1 MVKKV
6 TTKETVVASRVKPSA
21 FLDSHYVKVMLD
33 QIIGE
38 KYFVNEIVWI

>member
-21 FLDSHYVKVMLD
+21 LLASHYVKVML
-33 QIIGE
+33 
-38 KYFVNEIVWI
+38 